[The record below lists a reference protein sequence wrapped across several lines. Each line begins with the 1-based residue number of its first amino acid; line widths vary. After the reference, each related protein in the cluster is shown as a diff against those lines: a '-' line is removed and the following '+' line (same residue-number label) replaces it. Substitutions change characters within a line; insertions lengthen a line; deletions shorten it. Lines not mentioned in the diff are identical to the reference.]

1 MSQKCGCPTF
11 DDFWA
16 GLLLV
21 AFHTRSVCV
30 RELDCKIPKKKN
42 NSRIIQCAGE
52 DIVLPKSVTQ
62 MLKESEWP
70 VTQMLNEKNSSPGSM
85 SECLIELLK
94 DSCGRNESE

>member
-1 MSQKCGCPTF
+1 MSQQCGCPTF

-30 RELDCKIPKKKN
+30 RELDCKIKKKKN
-42 NSRIIQCAGE
+42 DSRNIQCAGE
-52 DIVLPKSVTQ
+52 DIVLPKSVTH

-70 VTQMLNEKNSSPGSM
+70 VGSGKEKNSSPGSM
-85 SECLIELLK
+85 SKCLIELLK